1 MGVDAEAH
9 RWLSSAVSGAS
20 AYVMQCWRGHAD
32 GMGVEM
38 EKRLAGQ
45 PARSTPL
52 RVGLIGLG
60 AIGGAVVRLLAERT
74 AETTIVGALVLDP
87 GRARAA
93 AAAFPLVAT
102 PDTLLALRPAIV
114 VEAGGHAALATHGPV
129 ILRSGCDLLAVSVGA
144 LADPAIHDALLAAA
158 HDGGGR
164 IIVASSAIGAL
175 DALAAAALGGLD
187 RVTHTTRKPAH
198 TLLPANEAAALTA
211 AREIFCGSAREGAL
225 RFPESINVAANEAAA
240 LTAAREIFCGSARE
254 GALRFPESINVAAAV
269 ALAGIGFDRT
279 EVRVIA
285 DPVVTRNGHEVVAE
299 GAFGTLRFAIENIPS
314 VENPRTGRLV
324 ALSIVRALL
333 TRRAPLGMG

>member
-1 MGVDAEAH
+1 MAERTNAQ
-9 RWLSSAVSGAS
+9 
-20 AYVMQCWRGHAD
+20 Y
-32 GMGVEM
+32 
-38 EKRLAGQ
+38 
-45 PARSTPL
+45 ARPEPL

-60 AIGGAVVRLLAERT
+60 AIGGAVARLVAERP
-74 AETTIVGALVLDP
+74 ADAAIVGVLVRDT

-93 AAAFPLVAT
+93 ATTFPLVAT
-102 PDTLLALRPAIV
+102 PDALLALRPAIV
-114 VEAGGHAALATHGPV
+114 VEAGGHAALSAHGPT

-144 LADPAIHDALLAAA
+144 LADPAIHDTLLAAA

-164 IIVASSAIGAL
+164 IIIASGAIGAL

-198 TLLPANEAAALTA
+198 TLLPTD
-211 AREIFCGSAREGAL
+211 
-225 RFPESINVAANEAAA
+225 EAAA

-285 DPVVTRNGHEVVAE
+285 DPAVTRNGHEVKAV
-299 GAFGTLRFAIENIPS
+299 GAFGTLCFTIENIPS
-314 VENPRTGRLV
+314 AENPRTGRLV

-333 TRRAPLGMG
+333 RRHASLTIG

>member
-1 MGVDAEAH
+1 MPRRTVRHPALAPEASVYAAHCWRGRDDEMGVD
-9 RWLSSAVSGAS
+9 
-20 AYVMQCWRGHAD
+20 
-32 GMGVEM
+32 MGERVE
-38 EKRLAGQ
+38 GQ
-45 PARSTPL
+45 PARSAPL

-60 AIGGAVVRLLAERT
+60 AIGGAVMRLLAERPME
-74 AETTIVGALVLDP
+74 ATIVGVLVRDP

-102 PDTLLALRPAIV
+102 PDALLALRPAIV
-114 VEAGGHAALATHGPV
+114 VEAGGYAALATHGPTV
-129 ILRSGCDLLAVSVGA
+129 LRSGCDLLAVSVGA
-144 LADPAIHDALLAAA
+144 LADPATYDSLLAAA

-164 IIVASSAIGAL
+164 IIVASGAIGAL

-198 TLLPANEAAALTA
+198 TLLLADEAAALTA
-211 AREIFCGSAREGAL
+211 E
-225 RFPESINVAANEAAA
+225 
-240 LTAAREIFCGSARE
+240 REIFCGSARE

-269 ALAGIGFDRT
+269 ALAGLGFDRT

-285 DPVVTRNGHEVVAE
+285 DPAVTRNGHEDVAE

-314 VENPRTGRLV
+314 AENPRTGRLV

-333 TRRAPLGMG
+333 TRRAPLAIG